1 MDVCLSFQNAGV
13 VGCLMKKMTQESGF
27 FNLLEPGDTI
37 LADRGFTIEEDIA
50 VYGAKLEIPSFT
62 RGKTQLSQREVE

>member
-1 MDVCLSFQNAGV
+1 
-13 VGCLMKKMTQESGF
+13 MKKMTQESGF